1 MEVNEI
7 LRAIIAHAEDLS
19 VIQRASKELRRPEH
33 NPDSVWRLYRYAMQD
48 PGAEYP
54 PDVWAAMEELD
65 RKIVQALP
73 ENRTVTVRFR
83 CTENER
89 NIMQLLAGL
98 EGKTLSDFIRDRC
111 LKD

>member
-1 MEVNEI
+1 MNTNEI
-7 LRAIIAHAEDLS
+7 LRLIIAHAEDIS

-33 NPDSVWRLYRYAMQD
+33 NPDSLWRLYRYAMQD

-54 PDVWAAMEELD
+54 PEVRAAMEAFD
-65 RKIVQALP
+65 KKMVQALP

-89 NIMQLLAGL
+89 NIMQLLADR
-98 EGKTLSDFIRDRC
+98 EGKSLSEFIRDRC